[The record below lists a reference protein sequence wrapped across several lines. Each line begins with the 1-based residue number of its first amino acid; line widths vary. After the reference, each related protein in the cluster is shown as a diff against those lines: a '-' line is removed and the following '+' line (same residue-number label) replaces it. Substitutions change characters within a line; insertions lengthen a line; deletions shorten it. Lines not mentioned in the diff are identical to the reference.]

1 MRGIF
6 LSAAVMAALAMSAGS
21 ASAKDHGPVQLL
33 GTQTQVTTS
42 TAQVHGNVAVT
53 PIRWGYGYGRGYYG
67 GGYGNY
73 YGRGY
78 GSYYRPNYGYSGYNN
93 YYRPYGSYY
102 RGYGG
107 YGGYGGYYRPGI
119 GIGFG
124 IY

>member
-6 LSAAVMAALAMSAGS
+6 LSAAILAALAMSTGT

-33 GTQTQVTTS
+33 GTHSQVVATS
-42 TAQVHGNVAVT
+42 TAQTHGNVAVT
-53 PIRWGYGYGRGYYG
+53 PVRWGYSRGYYG
-67 GGYGNY
+67 GYRPYYGNY
-73 YGRGY
+73 YRPYYGGY
-78 GSYYRPNYGYSGYNN
+78 YNN

-107 YGGYGGYYRPGI
+107 YGGYYRPGI

-124 IY
+124 VY